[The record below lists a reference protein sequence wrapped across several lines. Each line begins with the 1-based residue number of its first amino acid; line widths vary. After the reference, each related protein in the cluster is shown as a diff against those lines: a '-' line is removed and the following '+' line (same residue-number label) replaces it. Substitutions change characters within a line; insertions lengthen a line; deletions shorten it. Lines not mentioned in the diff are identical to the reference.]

1 MSKKKGLGRDINTS
15 IDMMDDLLGCLKKF
29 HGIPLKRGL
38 KSNKID
44 DSDLAKLVNKVME
57 DSFSLSIA
65 VGDLKDHI
73 SGAKPKSNARFACQ
87 RVVSKFLEITP
98 E

>member
-15 IDMMDDLLGCLKKF
+15 VEMMDDLLGCLKKF

-38 KSNKID
+38 KSNKVD
-44 DSDLAKLVNKVME
+44 DVNLAKLVNKVME
-57 DSFSLSIA
+57 DSFALSIA
-65 VGDLKDHI
+65 VGDLKDQV
-73 SGAKPKSNARFACQ
+73 SGVKPKSNARFACQ
-87 RVVSKFLEITP
+87 RVISKFLEIT

>member
-15 IDMMDDLLGCLKKF
+15 IEMMEDLLGCLKKF

-38 KSNKID
+38 KSNKIHD
-44 DSDLAKLVNKVME
+44 DDLDKMVNKVME
-57 DSFSLSIA
+57 EAFSLSIA
-65 VGDLKDHI
+65 LGDLKDRV
-73 SGAKPKSNARFACQ
+73 SGARPKANARFACQ
-87 RVVSKFLEITP
+87 RVISKFLENS